1 MRRLAGVVRAAA
13 TALVLVAMV
22 FAARPALASTP
33 SVDSIAPVRLGDV
46 LEATVRTSNFLG
58 DRLTTSL
65 KSGLPAAIEMDL
77 TALDRKNHAVT
88 ENRLFFRVAWDL
100 WDEVVKVDGPHE
112 SRQLDSLAA
121 LGSFFG
127 ELRDLPVGPFAAL
140 DPNAEHRL
148 RVECRLHPV
157 APRETERLTQ
167 WVAGGDTS
175 TSTGDADEREVSV
188 GLTDVIRFFYK
199 GSKKDADALDPR
211 FSAWFVPSQ
220 LPDEAA
226 K

>member
-1 MRRLAGVVRAAA
+1 MRGRSVLASVATLVVVASALDAARAA
-13 TALVLVAMV
+13 T
-22 FAARPALASTP
+22 PAVDEVTP
-33 SVDSIAPVRLGDV
+33 GRLGDI
-46 LEATVRTSNFLG
+46 LDATVRTSNFPG

-65 KSGLPAAIEMDL
+65 KSGLPAAIEMDV
-77 TALDRKNHAVT
+77 TALDRQNHAVT
-88 ENRLFFRVAWDL
+88 ENRLFFRIAWDL
-100 WDEVVKVDGPHE
+100 WDEVVKVDGPRD
-112 SRQLDSLAA
+112 SQQLPSLAS
-121 LGSFFG
+121 LGGFFD

-175 TSTGDADEREVSV
+175 TSTGGDEREVSV

-211 FSAWFVPSQ
+211 FSAWFVPSK
-220 LPDEAA
+220 LHDDLHDEAA
-226 K
+226 R